1 MGESFW
7 SFVDQAISKVMR
19 VLILWL
25 FGGDV
30 TFAVLPLLVMG
41 VITTLVPG
49 RGDFFLLKEWSFA
62 TIIFFGVSIRK
73 LIFIKVRIQQTP
85 RSPTLDTGVV
95 FFIVLLVTSVLVLS
109 FVILAE
115 KGIFPP
121 DATPL
126 LARSQLLLFGAGLLS
141 TLMAV
146 IAEDET
152 GYIRN
157 RPVRPSDRLTP
168 AAPYGGDVRAG

>member
-7 SFVDQAISKVMR
+7 SSMDQALSKVMR
-19 VLILWL
+19 VLLLWL

-30 TFAVLPLLVMG
+30 TFALLPLLVMG
-41 VITTLVPG
+41 VITVLVPG

-73 LIFIKVRIQQTP
+73 LVFIKVRIQQNP
-85 RSPTLDTGVV
+85 RSHTLDTGVV
-95 FFIVLLVTSVLVLS
+95 FFVVFLVTAVLVLS
-109 FVILAE
+109 LVILNE
-115 KGIFPP
+115 KGILPP

-126 LARSQLLLFGAGLLS
+126 LAHSQLLLFGLGLLS

-146 IAEDET
+146 ITED
-152 GYIRN
+152 
-157 RPVRPSDRLTP
+157 
-168 AAPYGGDVRAG
+168 GGVGEP